1 MASTIL
7 NEQGWD
13 PELIEVALAHV
24 DKDEV
29 RSAYNRADY
38 IERRRPM
45 MAWWSDHIQG
55 AATGNLSV
63 SATGSDFR
71 SMYLYTVSSKQ
82 GSPR

>member
-1 MASTIL
+1 MRSMASTIL
-7 NEQGWD
+7 NEHGWD

-45 MAWWSDHIQG
+45 MTWWSEHIQE
-55 AATGNLSV
+55 AATGNLSIAAIQV
-63 SATGSDFR
+63 KIDR
-71 SMYLYTVSSKQ
+71 KVV
-82 GSPR
+82 PIR

>member
-1 MASTIL
+1 MRSMASTIL

-29 RSAYNRADY
+29 RSACNRADY

-45 MAWWSDHIQG
+45 MAWWSDHIQE

-63 SATGSDFR
+63 SAIREQRHSKV
-71 SMYLYTVSSKQ
+71 VSI
-82 GSPR
+82 R

>member
-7 NEQGWD
+7 NEYAWN

-45 MAWWSDHIQG
+45 VKWWKRAHP
-55 AATGNLSV
+55 
-63 SATGSDFR
+63 R
-71 SMYLYTVSSKQ
+71 SSYRQPFDVGHPGQL
-82 GSPR
+82 R